1 MGKNLIV
8 QARGK
13 GGLNYQA
20 HPFRAVTELQ
30 YPRLDEGTKG
40 RVIDLIDD
48 PIRSA
53 PLAVVDV
60 AGKQYY
66 FLASE
71 TLKTGDIVEFGG
83 NAPVKIGNVM
93 AIGKVPEGVPVF
105 NVESKPT
112 DGGTMVRTTGT
123 YATVV
128 SKGVNE
134 TVLKMPSG
142 QLRSV
147 GNDCRVTI
155 GMVAGGERLAKPI
168 VKAGKNWHIHHA
180 RGKLYPRSK
189 ARAMNAV
196 DHPFGGSNLGK
207 AKTSSRHAPPGR
219 KVGHIAAKRTGRK
232 NRN

>member
-13 GGLNYQA
+13 GGLNYQSPS
-20 HPFRAVTELQ
+20 HRAVTQLQ
-30 YPRLDEGTKG
+30 YPRLADGTKG
-40 RVIDLIDD
+40 RVIDIIDD

-71 TLKTGDIVEFGG
+71 TLKTGDVIEVG
-83 NAPVKIGNVM
+83 NNAAVKVGNVM
-93 AIGKVPEGVPVF
+93 PVGKVPEGIPVF
-105 NVESKPT
+105 NIESRPT

-123 YATVV
+123 YATIV
-128 SKGVNE
+128 SKGVNS

-147 GNDCRVTI
+147 DNTCMVTV

-207 AKTSSRHAPPGR
+207 PKTSSRHAPPGR
-219 KVGHIAAKRTGRK
+219 KVGHIAPKRTGRR

>member
-20 HPFRAVTELQ
+20 HSHRAVTELY
-30 YPRLDEGTKG
+30 YPRLTEGAKG
-40 RVIDLIDD
+40 KVIDIIDD

-53 PLAVVDV
+53 PLAIVEIE
-60 AGKQYY
+60 GKTHY

-71 TLKTGDIVEFGG
+71 TLKTGDVIEYGQ
-83 NAPVKIGNVM
+83 NAAIKVGNVIP
-93 AIGKVPEGVPVF
+93 IGKVPEGIPVF
-105 NVESKPT
+105 NIESTPM
-112 DGGTMVRTTGT
+112 DGGSMVRTTGG
-123 YATVV
+123 YAMIV
-128 SKGVNE
+128 SKGVNS
-134 TVLKMPSG
+134 TILKMPSG

-147 GNDCRVTI
+147 SNDCTVTI